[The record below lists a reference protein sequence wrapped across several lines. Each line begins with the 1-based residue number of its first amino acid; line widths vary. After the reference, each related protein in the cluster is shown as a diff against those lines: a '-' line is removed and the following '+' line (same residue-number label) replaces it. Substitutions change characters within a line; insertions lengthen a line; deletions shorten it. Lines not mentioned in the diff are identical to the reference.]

1 MRKNVTIKQI
11 QLEQDSGKSLHDDVR
26 SQTLIDLNRAGS
38 NTEEES
44 AQWKKINDKSVLL
57 MSCTSNS
64 GSLFL
69 WFSWCHLKAVTEL
82 NRSLLD

>member
-69 WFSWCHLKAVTEL
+69 
-82 NRSLLD
+82 

>member
-57 MSCTSNS
+57 ICLVHPILAAYSCD
-64 GSLFL
+64 
-69 WFSWCHLKAVTEL
+69 CPDAI
-82 NRSLLD
+82 

>member
-44 AQWKKINDKSVLL
+44 AQWEKNQ
-57 MSCTSNS
+57 
-64 GSLFL
+64 
-69 WFSWCHLKAVTEL
+69 W
-82 NRSLLD
+82 